1 MNKKIKAV
9 CFTGRRQIG
18 EQVINMMQTLE
29 KEVINRD
36 ALCGVPYKYLNLFQ
50 HLPLIH
56 LRRNHG
62 RVQCSALIHAHG
74 H

>member
-29 KEVINRD
+29 KEVIR
-36 ALCGVPYKYLNLFQ
+36 
-50 HLPLIH
+50 LIEKGAYEFYVGMAEVFYSG
-56 LRRNHG
+56 NNP
-62 RVQCSALIHAHG
+62 
-74 H
+74 